1 MGRGFDETMIRCPFY
16 HRDDRKRNITCE
28 GVTDTSRLILRFRSR
43 QEFLKQLEVFCCG
56 RYSNCEVYRA
66 AAEKYE

>member
-1 MGRGFDETMIRCPFY
+1 MEKEFDIPMVQCPFF
-16 HRDDRKRNITCE
+16 RKSDRKKSVTCE

-43 QEFLKQLEVFCCG
+43 EELRRQMEVFCCA
-56 RYSNCEVYRA
+56 RYSCCEVYRA